1 MSFVFLC
8 IFCFAVYN
16 SISFFIY
23 LFLITVELLGLISNI
38 VLEVIQRKLF
48 QVVTP
53 STTTDGNI
61 GPDAIHLL
69 AIKEVCLLL
78 VSYVLLCTN
87 RMSIFDCVLNLNLLF
102 TWRNKLVIYL
112 SMHITEIVLDASS
125 SCDLISKDSQQ
136 LEKDFILR
144 YFLFFISMLLK
155 NAWFKAL

>member
-1 MSFVFLC
+1 LKDRKVENCQNEDLNKCCNLKYYSYGVLIKGVELIGPSIFQKIEMCVVQLMEMRVKFCTSVVLVFK
-8 IFCFAVYN
+8 
-16 SISFFIY
+16 
-23 LFLITVELLGLISNI
+23 FLITVELLGLISNI

-102 TWRNKLVIYL
+102 T
-112 SMHITEIVLDASS
+112 
-125 SCDLISKDSQQ
+125 
-136 LEKDFILR
+136 
-144 YFLFFISMLLK
+144 
-155 NAWFKAL
+155 